1 MTEKISGGA
10 FKQMVAF
17 GAACITREKQAI
29 NDLNVFPVPDGDT
42 GTNMSLTIQ
51 TAAAELKKCEPATVG
66 EAAKITASA
75 LLRGARGNSGVI
87 LSLLFRGLSKSAKG
101 LEEMDGVQLAAA
113 MSEGVTTAYGAVMKP
128 AEGTVLT
135 VSRLAAARAEEA
147 AQEQNC
153 AEYVLAEAIAT
164 GYETLAETTE
174 MNPVLKKAGVVD
186 AGGKGY
192 LIILEG
198 MLSSLRGEPM
208 PEVEEEPEHDKA
220 DFAAIGDEDITFAF
234 DTVFIVRKNDPNV
247 DLAPFRAYL
256 DSIGDSLVI
265 GEDDESFKVHVHTD
279 TPGEALTAAQ
289 RYGTLELAKIENMRT
304 QAADLAAG
312 RKAQSTDDLDAI
324 EAELEQAEQAEVPA
338 EKRYGFLAVCAGDG
352 LAAAFRDLGVD
363 RVVSGGQTM
372 NPSTEAIL
380 REVNHTPSEIVFVL
394 PNNKN
399 IVMAAQQCVGLTEKQ
414 VIVVPTH
421 SIPQGISAMMSVD
434 TAEEDPQAILAA
446 MTEAAAAVTTAQ
458 ITYAARNSDFDGFAI
473 NEGDY
478 LALLDGKLF
487 GTERDI
493 TSLLTRLAALAAE
506 RGTSLHSRQ
515 ELERLQ
521 AQMHTDRAGREAL
534 LERFRR
540 SNEEAGREMDIHRQ
554 KAEELRTQCGRLKEQ
569 LASLATEKLELER
582 RRTQQNQEMQRC
594 NEEVLHTEREVARL
608 EQQKNAAAM
617 EEKNILDKLWERYE
631 LSHSEAQSQRM
642 ELESIPKATRRIG
655 ELNREI
661 KSLGT
666 PNIGAIEEFDRVNT
680 RYTYLSEQRTDVEKA
695 KEELTGV
702 IDEITRQMTE
712 IFAQQFRLLNESFQ
726 ETFLELFG
734 GGKARLELEDEND
747 ILGCGIEIK
756 VQPPGKQL
764 KTITLLSGGEK
775 AFVAIALYFAI
786 MKVHPTPFCVMDE
799 IEAALDEANVVRYAR
814 YMRRIAGKTQF
825 IVITHRRGTMEEA
838 DVLYGVTMQE
848 RGVSRILTINLN
860 DMAKELKIK

>member
-87 LSLLFRGLSKSAKG
+87 LSLLFRGLSKSVKG

-446 MTEAAAAVTTAQ
+446 MTEAATAVTTAQ

-506 RGTSLHSRQ
+506 R
-515 ELERLQ
+515 
-521 AQMHTDRAGREAL
+521 EAAFVTL
-534 LERFRR
+534 FYGEGV
-540 SNEEAGREMDIHRQ
+540 SQEEAEAAQ
-554 KAEELRTQCGRLKEQ
+554 ALFTKACPE
-569 LASLATEKLELER
+569 TE
-582 RRTQQNQEMQRC
+582 
-594 NEEVLHTEREVARL
+594 V
-608 EQQKNAAAM
+608 
-617 EEKNILDKLWERYE
+617 
-631 LSHSEAQSQRM
+631 S
-642 ELESIPKATRRIG
+642 
-655 ELNREI
+655 
-661 KSLGT
+661 
-666 PNIGAIEEFDRVNT
+666 
-680 RYTYLSEQRTDVEKA
+680 
-695 KEELTGV
+695 
-702 IDEITRQMTE
+702 
-712 IFAQQFRLLNESFQ
+712 
-726 ETFLELFG
+726 
-734 GGKARLELEDEND
+734 
-747 ILGCGIEIK
+747 
-756 VQPPGKQL
+756 
-764 KTITLLSGGEK
+764 LLSGGQP
-775 AFVAIALYFAI
+775 VYYYTIS
-786 MKVHPTPFCVMDE
+786 
-799 IEAALDEANVVRYAR
+799 IE
-814 YMRRIAGKTQF
+814 
-825 IVITHRRGTMEEA
+825 
-838 DVLYGVTMQE
+838 
-848 RGVSRILTINLN
+848 
-860 DMAKELKIK
+860 